1 MNWRNGQKKT
11 CRCLL
16 SKCKSAESVWSSG
29 KEPLKPQQRPLHTLW
44 KKQPHRITSDPS
56 VGQWGRRRW
65 PQGGL
70 NAPGSL
76 PHINSHRAGSQLVH
90 RLAESRTLAQKCL
103 PAFVSTSFRVFAAAF
118 MEKAFQDKNLPV
130 FLQRL
135 QPRFLIYSLKCP
147 LNSVVMAAGKQ

>member
-1 MNWRNGQKKT
+1 MNWWNGQKKT
-11 CRCLL
+11 CRCPL
-16 SKCKSAESVWSSG
+16 SKCKSAESVWSSR

-65 PQGGL
+65 PPGGL

-90 RLAESRTLAQKCL
+90 RLAGSRTLAQKCL
-103 PAFVSTSFRVFAAAF
+103 PAFVSTSFQVFAAAF
-118 MEKAFQDKNLPV
+118 MGKAFQDKKLACVSTKAPASLSNLL
-130 FLQRL
+130 F
-135 QPRFLIYSLKCP
+135 KCP